1 MGPIRNRAKLWPASI
16 SAQVSE
22 QIKEAI
28 QKEAQRL
35 GVKEADVVRDW
46 LERGR
51 RSARRSAMP

>member
-1 MGPIRNRAKLWPASI
+1 MGEVRNRPKIYPASI

-51 RSARRSAMP
+51 RSARRSAS